1 LLSER
6 QAIEKESHEIW
17 KHFQH
22 KFTKVGELGKY
33 VPFFK
38 KLTKTALERCIA
50 QNVFIV
56 EYRHISGMLFDDDR
70 QPLSFLEELR
80 IIRQVVDD
88 LQKTTPHFQFK
99 LVLTGLKIVGK
110 THIDKMLRHIKEGVN
125 MEDKRLVE
133 LIAGFDM
140 VNEED
145 YTSEISVFSED
156 IL

>member
-1 LLSER
+1 MLSER